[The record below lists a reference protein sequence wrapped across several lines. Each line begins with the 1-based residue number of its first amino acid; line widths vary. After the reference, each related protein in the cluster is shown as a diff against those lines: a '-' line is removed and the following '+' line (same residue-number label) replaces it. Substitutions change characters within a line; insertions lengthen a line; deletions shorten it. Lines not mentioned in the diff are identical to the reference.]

1 MKVVNLIN
9 FNEAKEIPPEYN
21 GSEKKKTMIFNGE
34 KYLVKFPDSNRSPKL
49 NISYINNVFSEYIG
63 SKIFELI
70 GIKTQKVELGY
81 YIQDERKFYVCA
93 CKDFTNSN
101 TRLIEFE
108 KLENASL
115 DSEGEKKD
123 LSDIKHIIDLNTY
136 NIDKET
142 FKKFFWDM
150 FIVDAL
156 IGNTDRHNGNFGFI
170 KNIKTEEL
178 EIAPVYDCGSC
189 LFSTFTDEK
198 MQEVLENEGLF
209 RDCIKNTSSAVK
221 YKGSKIKYYDFITK
235 LENED
240 CTEALIRIF
249 PKIDINKIEEVID
262 NIPCITEIRKRFYK
276 LVIKDKY
283 EEILKPAYNKKIKSI
298 SKK

>member
-1 MKVVNLIN
+1 
-9 FNEAKEIPPEYN
+9 
-21 GSEKKKTMIFNGE
+21 
-34 KYLVKFPDSNRSPKL
+34 
-49 NISYINNVFSEYIG
+49 
-63 SKIFELI
+63 
-70 GIKTQKVELGY
+70 
-81 YIQDERKFYVCA
+81 
-93 CKDFTNSN
+93 
-101 TRLIEFE
+101 
-108 KLENASL
+108 
-115 DSEGEKKD
+115 
-123 LSDIKHIIDLNTY
+123 
-136 NIDKET
+136 
-142 FKKFFWDM
+142 
-150 FIVDAL
+150 
-156 IGNTDRHNGNFGFI
+156 
-170 KNIKTEEL
+170 
-178 EIAPVYDCGSC
+178 
-189 LFSTFTDEK
+189 

-209 RDCIKNTSSAVK
+209 RDCIKNASSAVK

>member
-1 MKVVNLIN
+1 MCYQWCFAVI
-9 FNEAKEIPPEYN
+9 
-21 GSEKKKTMIFNGE
+21 T
-34 KYLVKFPDSNRSPKL
+34 
-49 NISYINNVFSEYIG
+49 
-63 SKIFELI
+63 
-70 GIKTQKVELGY
+70 IK
-81 YIQDERKFYVCA
+81 
-93 CKDFTNSN
+93 N
-101 TRLIEFE
+101 
-108 KLENASL
+108 
-115 DSEGEKKD
+115 
-123 LSDIKHIIDLNTY
+123 IDLNTY

-142 FKKFFWDM
+142 FKNFFWDM

-189 LFSTFTDEK
+189 LFSTYTDEK